1 MKKNLKIPTII
12 GIFILAFGMLAGIYL
27 VNSNQQF
34 KLSANIEASPKN
46 VRISNI
52 TDSGFTVSW
61 TTEIESNGFVKWGAT
76 ESSLNKVALEETSEK
91 GFVHTAN
98 IAGTTNGSQV
108 FFKINSNS
116 KDYDNNGV
124 AWTSKTYAQKANFS
138 NSLIASGMVLK
149 QDGSSPAKALVYLSI
164 NGVVLS
170 GITSD
175 EGSFVIPISMYLE
188 NVPDNTAIEIMINA
202 SLTGTAQ
209 GVVYPKSAKA
219 MPTMVLGKTYDFRS
233 LTDNDSSV
241 TPQSSVSIPESVE
254 ISSRFEVQKLS
265 TPASSNT
272 VTIESIDNNEIINT
286 TDPEFFGIGPQNTS
300 IEIAVESELQEAV
313 VSTDSKGKW
322 TWNPPNDLE
331 VGTHKITVKWRD
343 ANGVLRTITRNF
355 EVAAAEGPAFE
366 STPSA
371 TPVTLIS
378 ATPTA
383 SSSSTPKATSLSS
396 STPSATA
403 PATPET
409 GSLTP
414 TLGLFIMGIGV
425 LLSSFFVWNKS
436 NA

>member
-12 GIFILAFGMLAGIYL
+12 GVIILAIGMISGIYL
-27 VNSNQQF
+27 VNSSQQF

-46 VRISNI
+46 VRVSNI

-61 TTEIESNGFVKWGAT
+61 TTEVESNGFVKWGST
-76 ESSLNKVALEETSEK
+76 ESSLSKVALEETSEK
-91 GFVHTAN
+91 SLVHTAN
-98 IAGTTNGSQV
+98 IAGANSGSQV

-124 AWTSKTYAQKANFS
+124 AWTSKTYTQKINTN
-138 NSLIASGMVLK
+138 NSLIASGMILK
-149 QDGSSPAKALVYLSI
+149 QDGSSPAKALVYLTV
-164 NGVVLS
+164 NGVILS

-188 NVPDNTAIEIMINA
+188 NVPDTTAIEIIVNA
-202 SLTGTAQ
+202 SLAGTAQ
-209 GVVYPKSAKA
+209 GVVYPKFAKA
-219 MPTMVLGKTYDFRS
+219 MPTMILDKTYDFRS
-233 LTDNDSSV
+233 LTDSDTNV
-241 TPQSSVSIPESVE
+241 APQSSVSIPESVE
-254 ISSRFEVQKLS
+254 ISSRFEIEKVN
-265 TPASSNT
+265 TPAPAST

-286 TDPEFFGIGPQNTS
+286 TDPEFFGKGPQNTS
-300 IEIAVESELQEAV
+300 IEISVESELQEAA
-313 VSTDSKGKW
+313 VSTDSKGRW
-322 TWNPPNDLE
+322 TWNPPKDLE

-355 EVAAAEGPAFE
+355 EVAASEGPAFE

-371 TPVTLIS
+371 TPLTQIS
-378 ATPTA
+378 PTPTA

-409 GSLTP
+409 GNYMP
-414 TLGLFIMGIGV
+414 TVGLLIMTIGIF
-425 LLSSFFVWNKS
+425 LSSAYIWNKS
-436 NA
+436 NV